1 MRRQWLRLT
10 LKHPALLRRTGYTL
24 VALGLLCAAVL
35 GTNAWRQSRQV
46 HGPAPSTPEEKA
58 EARRKFNARVRDGV
72 GREVELAHDSSPAQ
86 IRAAVNSVTKFVET
100 RSGVSLSEATKE
112 RLAVLE
118 AKVQSGAGH
127 RLTLDTFSAALSATL
142 LERFSSLT
150 DEEIAQM
157 DQTLRGFSAPDMPA
171 NYDGA
176 FKLPEGFVS
185 IGISPEKN
193 IARLKVM
200 RDQLNT
206 PARGVWADLFREKV
220 LYNVRGTAQGLAQA
234 VPEQFGNLWDAA
246 NGRES
251 SGADAGFTPLQAS
264 LFAYSLMSD
273 DRLDYGHAN
282 LRKSMEAKQKY
293 WTKELGR
300 PFPSP
305 EGRHAYGVNGY
316 VFSSPLD
323 LFFDLTAGPGHQ
335 GDVIEREGALG
346 VLAGAEQ

>member
-1 MRRQWLRLT
+1 MHRQWLRLT

-35 GTNAWRQSRQV
+35 GASAWRQQSRHV
-46 HGPAPSTPEEKA
+46 RGPAPLSPEQKA
-58 EARRKFNARVRDGV
+58 EARRNYNARVRDGV
-72 GREVELAHDSSPAQ
+72 GREVALAHDSSPAQ

-100 RSGVSLSEATKE
+100 RSDVSVGAATKE

-118 AKVQSGAGH
+118 AQVQSGAGR

-150 DEEIAQM
+150 DEELAQM
-157 DQTLRGFSAPDMPA
+157 DKTLRGFSAPDMPA

-176 FKLPEGFVS
+176 FKLPQGFVS
-185 IGISPEKN
+185 LGNPPEKN
-193 IARLKVM
+193 VGRLKGM

-206 PARGVWADLFREKV
+206 PAHDMWADMFREKV
-220 LYNVRGTAQGLAQA
+220 LYNVRGKAQNLADA

-251 SGADAGFTPLQAS
+251 SGADAGFTPLQAF

-273 DRLDYGHAN
+273 DGLDYGHAN
-282 LRKSMEAKQKY
+282 LRKSMDAKQKY
-293 WTKELGR
+293 WAKELGQ
-300 PFPSP
+300 PFPSSD
-305 EGRHAYGVNGY
+305 GTHAYGVNGY
-316 VFSSPLD
+316 LFSSPLD
-323 LFFDLTAGPGHQ
+323 LFFDEQNVNRLLDRIEKAG
-335 GDVIEREGALG
+335 GA
-346 VLAGAEQ
+346 